1 MIRNVAG
8 RILSRRTLLRGAG
21 AAVALPFLEA
31 MLPTTRRAKAADTG
45 APPQRFVAFYV
56 ANGMRMSAWTPT
68 TEGAAYA
75 MPPILESLQPIRDDV
90 LILSGLSNLNAVA
103 PLAGDHARGT
113 ASFLTCQTP
122 VKGIDENIDNGVSLD
137 QRLAQA
143 IGGGTR
149 FPSLELGMDGG
160 GTAGDCDSGYSCAYL
175 RSIAWAGPK
184 TPLPKETSP
193 PSVFDRLFGGGDPSL
208 TLAQVTRR
216 RAMRKSVLDWVMDDT
231 TRLQARLGTSDKA
244 KLEEY
249 LTGVRE
255 LERGIAQEASQPQCF
270 PGSSPKSSPDHPVR
284 VKQMLELIA
293 LAFQCDLTRVVTFMQ
308 GNGGDGRVYD
318 FLGMSDGHHY
328 LSHHQQSVAKLD
340 LLQIINTWEV
350 EQFATLVTRLGQ
362 IQEGESRL
370 IDNALVYFSSEIEDG
385 DSHAH
390 TNMPVL
396 LAGRG
401 GGAVKSGRHMR
412 VAAGE
417 PVANLFTSVMS
428 AWGAEAPP
436 FGADGTGPLDGLAG

>member
-1 MIRNVAG
+1 MIRS
-8 RILSRRTLLRGAG
+8 LSRRTLLRGAG

-31 MLPTTRRAKAADTG
+31 MLPRTRKAKAADV
-45 APPQRFVAFYV
+45 AAAPQRFVAFYV

-75 MPPILESLQPIRDDV
+75 LPPILQPLQAVRDDV
-90 LILSGLSNLNAVA
+90 LVLTGLSNLNAVA

-113 ASFLTCQTP
+113 ASFLTCQFP
-122 VKGIDENIDNGVSLD
+122 VKGIDENIENGVSLD

-143 IGGGTR
+143 IGGSTR

-193 PSVFDRLFGGGDPSL
+193 PSVFDRLFGGADLSL
-208 TLAQVTRR
+208 TQVQVTRR
-216 RAMRKSVLDWVMDDT
+216 RALRKSVLDWVMDDT
-231 TRLQARLGTSDKA
+231 ARLQTQLGASDKA

-255 LERGIAQEASQPQCF
+255 LERGIEKEAALPQCF
-270 PGSSPKSSPDHPVR
+270 PGASPKPNPDFQVR

-328 LSHHQQSVAKLD
+328 LSHHQQSEAKQK
-340 LLQIINTWEV
+340 LLEVIGTWEV
-350 EQFATLVTRLGQ
+350 AQFAALVERLGR

-370 IDNALVYFSSEIEDG
+370 IDNTLVYFSSEIEDG

-390 TNMPVL
+390 VNMPVL

-401 GGAVKSGRHMR
+401 GGTVKSGRHMR
-412 VAAGE
+412 VPSGE
-417 PVANLFTSVMS
+417 PVANLFTSVMQTM
-428 AWGAEAPP
+428 GVEATS